1 MVFHINPNITNSF
14 KKNKVMLYLRNQ
26 FMNKFTIY
34 LLLTFTLLVSCN
46 KDDDNTIEIR
56 DYSEQV
62 VIDEQ
67 TIEEYLKSHYYNYE
81 DFNSS
86 NSFEV
91 DTKVR
96 IDTITDA
103 TANKTPLFDQV
114 KIKTIN
120 VSDSDG
126 IETPHKLYYIIAREG
141 IISNPSIVDSVY
153 ITYKGMLTD
162 NSIFDER
169 KYPTWL
175 DLANSL
181 EGFREGVSELKSGEF
196 RQNSNGTIQYS
207 SYGIGL
213 FFLPSGIGYFEN
225 TTSNIPEYSPLIF
238 SVSLMTSNP
247 TDHDSDGILSIN
259 EDIDGDGSPFY
270 DDTDNDNLWN
280 MYDADD
286 DGDGTLTINELDKNN
301 DQIIDDTNNDGIPDY
316 LDPDN

>member
-1 MVFHINPNITNSF
+1 
-14 KKNKVMLYLRNQ
+14 
-26 FMNKFTIY
+26 MNKFTIY
-34 LLLTFTLLVSCN
+34 LILTFTLLLSCN

-56 DYSEQV
+56 DYSEQA

-141 IISNPSIVDSVY
+141 TISNPSIVDSVY

>member
-1 MVFHINPNITNSF
+1 
-14 KKNKVMLYLRNQ
+14 MLYLRNQ
-26 FMNKFTIY
+26 SMNKFNIY
-34 LLLTFTLLVSCN
+34 LFLIITLLFSCN
-46 KDDDNTIEIR
+46 KDDDDGEIEIR

-62 VIDEQ
+62 VADEQ
-67 TIEEYLKSHYYNYE
+67 TIEEYLRTHYYNYE

-91 DTKVR
+91 DIKVR
-96 IDTITDA
+96 IDSITDV

-120 VSDSDG
+120 VSSSRG
-126 IETPHKLYYIIAREG
+126 IGAEKTPHNLYYIIAREG
-141 IISNPSIVDSVY
+141 VVSNPSVVDSVY

-162 NSIFDER
+162 NHVFDER
-169 KYPTWL
+169 KYPVWL

-181 EGFREGVSELKSGEF
+181 QGFREGVSELKSGEF

-207 SYGIGL
+207 SFGVGL

-225 TTSNIPEYSPLIF
+225 TTADIPEYSPLIF

-247 TDHDSDGILSIN
+247 TDHDNDGLLSIN
-259 EDIDGDGSPFY
+259 EDIDGDGDPFY
-270 DDTDNDNLWN
+270 DDTDNDDLWN
-280 MYDADD
+280 MYDSDD

-301 DQIIDDTNNDGIPDY
+301 DQIIDDTDNDGIPDY

>member
-1 MVFHINPNITNSF
+1 
-14 KKNKVMLYLRNQ
+14 
-26 FMNKFTIY
+26 MNKFTIY
-34 LLLTFTLLVSCN
+34 LILTFTLLLSCN

-62 VIDEQ
+62 VVDEQ

-141 IISNPSIVDSVY
+141 TISNPSIVDSVY

-169 KYPTWL
+169 KYPAWL

-247 TDHDSDGILSIN
+247 TDHDSDGVLSIN

>member
-1 MVFHINPNITNSF
+1 
-14 KKNKVMLYLRNQ
+14 
-26 FMNKFTIY
+26 MNKFTIY
-34 LLLTFTLLVSCN
+34 LILTFTLLLSCN

-91 DTKVR
+91 DIKVR

-153 ITYKGMLTD
+153 VTYKGMLTD

-169 KYPTWL
+169 KYPAWL

>member
-1 MVFHINPNITNSF
+1 
-14 KKNKVMLYLRNQ
+14 MLYLRNQ

-34 LLLTFTLLVSCN
+34 LILTFTLLLSCN

-56 DYSEQV
+56 DYSEQA

-91 DTKVR
+91 DIKVR

-169 KYPTWL
+169 KYPAWL

>member
-1 MVFHINPNITNSF
+1 
-14 KKNKVMLYLRNQ
+14 MLYLRNQ
-26 FMNKFTIY
+26 SMNKFNIY
-34 LLLTFTLLVSCN
+34 IFLIITLLLSCN
-46 KDDDNTIEIR
+46 KDDDEGEIEIR

-62 VIDEQ
+62 FTDEQ
-67 TIEEYLKSHYYNYE
+67 SIEDYLKSHFYNYE

-91 DTKVR
+91 DIKVK

-114 KIKTIN
+114 KIKTVN

-126 IETPHKLYYIIAREG
+126 VETPHNLYYIIAREG
-141 IISNPSIVDSVY
+141 VVSNPSIVDSVY

-162 NSIFDER
+162 NHIFDER
-169 KYPTWL
+169 KYPVWL

-181 EGFREGVSELKSGEF
+181 QGFREGVSELKSGEF

-207 SYGIGL
+207 SFGVGL

-225 TTSNIPEYSPLIF
+225 TTADIPEYSPLIF

-247 TDHDSDGILSIN
+247 TDHDNDGILSIN
-259 EDIDGDGSPFY
+259 EDIDGDGDPFY
-270 DDTDNDNLWN
+270 DDTDNDDLWN

-301 DQIIDDTNNDGIPDY
+301 DQIIDDTDNDGIPDY

>member
-1 MVFHINPNITNSF
+1 
-14 KKNKVMLYLRNQ
+14 MLYLRNQ

-34 LLLTFTLLVSCN
+34 LLLTFTLLLSCN

-56 DYSEQV
+56 DYSEQA

-169 KYPTWL
+169 KYPAWL

>member
-1 MVFHINPNITNSF
+1 
-14 KKNKVMLYLRNQ
+14 MLYLRNQ
-26 FMNKFTIY
+26 YMNKFNIY
-34 LLLTFTLLVSCN
+34 LLFIFLLLLSCN

-62 VIDEQ
+62 ITDEG

-81 DFNSS
+81 DFNSL

-91 DTKVR
+91 DIKVR
-96 IDTITDA
+96 IDTISDA

-114 KIKTIN
+114 TVKTLN

-126 IETPHKLYYIIAREG
+126 LETPHKLYYIIAREG
-141 IISNPSIVDSVY
+141 IATNPSIVDSVY

-162 NSIFDER
+162 NYVFDER
-169 KYPTWL
+169 RYPAWL

-181 EGFREGVSELKSGEF
+181 QGFREGVSELKSGEF
-196 RQNSNGTIQYS
+196 KQNSNGTIQYS
-207 SYGIGL
+207 SYGVGL

-225 TTSNIPEYSPLIF
+225 TTANIPEYSPLIF

-247 TDHDSDGILSIN
+247 TDHDNDGILSIN
-259 EDIDGDGSPFY
+259 EDIDGDGDPFY
-270 DDTDNDNLWN
+270 DDTDGDNLWN
-280 MYDADD
+280 MYDSDD

-301 DQIIDDTNNDGIPDY
+301 DQIIDDTDNDGIPDY

>member
-1 MVFHINPNITNSF
+1 
-14 KKNKVMLYLRNQ
+14 
-26 FMNKFTIY
+26 MNKFTIY
-34 LLLTFTLLVSCN
+34 LLLTFTLLLSCN

-56 DYSEQV
+56 DYSEQA

-91 DTKVR
+91 DIKVR

-169 KYPTWL
+169 KYPAWL

-181 EGFREGVSELKSGEF
+181 QGFREGVSELKSGEF
-196 RQNSNGTIQYS
+196 KQNSNGTIQYS
-207 SYGIGL
+207 SYGVGL

-247 TDHDSDGILSIN
+247 TDHDSDGVLSIN

-270 DDTDNDNLWN
+270 DDTDNDNIWN

>member
-1 MVFHINPNITNSF
+1 
-14 KKNKVMLYLRNQ
+14 MLYLRNQ
-26 FMNKFTIY
+26 SMNKFNIY
-34 LLLTFTLLVSCN
+34 LFLIITLLLSCN
-46 KDDDNTIEIR
+46 KDDNDVEIEIR

-62 VIDEQ
+62 VTDEQ
-67 TIEEYLKSHYYNYE
+67 SIEDYLKSHFYNYE

-91 DTKVR
+91 DIKVK

-114 KIKTIN
+114 KIKTVN

-126 IETPHKLYYIIAREG
+126 VETPHNLYYIIAREG
-141 IISNPSIVDSVY
+141 VVSNPSIVDSVY

-162 NSIFDER
+162 NHIFDER
-169 KYPTWL
+169 KYPVWL

-181 EGFREGVSELKSGEF
+181 QGFREGVSELKSGEF

-207 SYGIGL
+207 SFGVGL

-225 TTSNIPEYSPLIF
+225 TTADIPEYSPLIF

-247 TDHDSDGILSIN
+247 TDHDNDGILSIN
-259 EDIDGDGSPFY
+259 EDIDGDGDPFY
-270 DDTDNDNLWN
+270 DDTDNDDLWN
-280 MYDADD
+280 MYDSDD

-301 DQIIDDTNNDGIPDY
+301 DQIIDDTDNDGIPDY

>member
-1 MVFHINPNITNSF
+1 
-14 KKNKVMLYLRNQ
+14 
-26 FMNKFTIY
+26 MNKFTIY
-34 LLLTFTLLVSCN
+34 LLLTFTLLLSCN

-169 KYPTWL
+169 KYPAWL

-181 EGFREGVSELKSGEF
+181 QGFREGVSELKSGEF

-207 SYGIGL
+207 SYGVGL

-247 TDHDSDGILSIN
+247 TDHDSDGVLSIN

-270 DDTDNDNLWN
+270 DDTDNDNIWN

-301 DQIIDDTNNDGIPDY
+301 DQIIDDSNNDGIPDY